1 MLNKVFL
8 MGRLT
13 RDPEQRMSQSGVSVV
28 SFSLAVDRDF
38 QRQGEEK
45 QTDFINCVAFRN
57 TADFIKRYFVKGQLV
72 CVGGSIQT
80 RTWTGQDGKKNY
92 VTEVIVSEAH
102 FTGDRRDGNGGGNSN
117 PQYGNNSFGGAMS
130 NFGGATSG
138 NAGIFNPVDNGTG
151 SDSEFI
157 SVDDDQ
163 LPF

>member
-57 TADFIKRYFVKGQLV
+57 TADFIKRFFVKGQLI

-80 RTWTGQDGKKNY
+80 RTWEGQDGKKNY
-92 VTEVIVSEAH
+92 ATEVIVSEAH
-102 FTGDRRDGNGGGNSN
+102 FTGDRRDGNSGGNQN
-117 PQYGNNSFGGAMS
+117 PQYGNNFGGAQMGNGG
-130 NFGGATSG
+130 NFNSIGS
-138 NAGIFNPVDNGTG
+138 AGG